1 MYRYTRLIVIALL
14 AMIFTMLL
22 GCSKDVV
29 YSSGSLSNVALS
41 SQVDE
46 RLLPVKAT
54 TAFRDDEQKIYC
66 SFTPSNVPIGDTIT
80 AQWIYENSIIDHYTQ
95 AIIKE
100 GRMAMFLLRPAQGW
114 PHGNYQVVLYVNQH
128 KELRIPF
135 SIK

>member
-1 MYRYTRLIVIALL
+1 MYRLAWLIVIALL

-41 SQVDE
+41 SQIDE
-46 RLLPVKAT
+46 KLLPIKAT
-54 TAFRDDEQKIYC
+54 TAFRDDVQKIYC

-80 AQWIYENSIIDHYTQ
+80 AQWLYENGIIDRYTQ
-95 AIIKE
+95 GKIKE

-128 KELRIPF
+128 KELLIPF
-135 SIK
+135 SMK